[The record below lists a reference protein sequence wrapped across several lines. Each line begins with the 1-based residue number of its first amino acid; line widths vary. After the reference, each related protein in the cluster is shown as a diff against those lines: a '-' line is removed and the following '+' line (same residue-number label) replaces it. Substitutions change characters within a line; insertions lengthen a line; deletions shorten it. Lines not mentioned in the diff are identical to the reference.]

1 MLTLLVPVDGSAFSD
16 RALQYATARSQ
27 ATAGGA
33 LVHLLNVQT
42 PAVGVNVKMFVSA
55 ESLQSYYRDEGTKV
69 LEPLVARLR
78 AAGVRTEHHIG
89 VGDVS
94 EVVVAYAA
102 DKGCDEIVMGT
113 HGRGGLLGSVLG
125 SVAQNVVQRAKLPV
139 VLVK

>member
-16 RALQYATARSQ
+16 RALQYAIARAQRS
-27 ATAGGA
+27 AGGA

-42 PAVGVNVKMFVSA
+42 PAAGVNVKMFVSS
-55 ESLQSYYRDEGTKV
+55 ESLNAYYRDEGMKI

-78 AAGVRTEHHIG
+78 AAGIPAEHHIG
-89 VGDVS
+89 VGNVG
-94 EVVVAYAA
+94 EVVVAYAV

-125 SVAQNVVQRAKLPV
+125 SVAQNVVQLARVPV